1 MDGQQLSFKFNANF
15 FFHGVQCILQQYL
28 SIKRCILSIGGM
40 GWVLLWIWV
49 WCRHCSDDC
58 LLVQF
63 KESTRGQEDT
73 QSEVMS
79 NFDTFIHQQCL
90 PEQYWGLSGKLGT
103 FCNIHILPGYITLRF
118 IMICLFSPSLL
129 QESYSPFS
137 FNLVQDS
144 THCGPTCILGN
155 RFRLQHQA

>member
-1 MDGQQLSFKFNANF
+1 
-15 FFHGVQCILQQYL
+15 
-28 SIKRCILSIGGM
+28 M

-49 WCRHCSDDC
+49 WCRHCSNDC

-103 FCNIHILPGYITLRF
+103 FCDIHILPDYITLR
-118 IMICLFSPSLL
+118 L
-129 QESYSPFS
+129 
-137 FNLVQDS
+137 
-144 THCGPTCILGN
+144 
-155 RFRLQHQA
+155 